1 MPAVADMSADAAMV
15 PGVLRAAMGRETLVL
30 SCIDTIHLDVR
41 RLGAGGAAP
50 ALLSS
55 IGNQIGAAVQHHQIV
70 CFAMLGGSMVA
81 TGSFEGTVSSA
92 QPAGLFAASD
102 CLSEDASIEFGERTT
117 DHALRCV
124 SAG

>member
-1 MPAVADMSADAAMV
+1 MDMPPAPRRATEADAAMV

-30 SCIDTIHLDVR
+30 SCTDSIHLDVR

-50 ALLSS
+50 ALLCS
-55 IGNQIGAAVQHHQIV
+55 IGKAGHVIR
-70 CFAMLGGSMVA
+70 CFATLGGSMIA
-81 TGSFEGTVSSA
+81 TGSAEGTVSSA

-117 DHALRCV
+117 NHALRCV